1 LISVVNIACFI
12 CTTIRIRREHFK
24 ILSDEK
30 EEERNEKEDE
40 FDLKY
45 SKNVLEI
52 KKKRERNSNS
62 REDHVHKGFLIQI

>member
-1 LISVVNIACFI
+1 MWFLISVVNVACFI
-12 CTTIRIRREHFK
+12 CTIICICREHFK
-24 ILSDEK
+24 ILSEEKK

-52 KKKRERNSNS
+52 KKKSE
-62 REDHVHKGFLIQI
+62 K